1 MPLNSAI
8 LVPSGRYR
16 PPSRA
21 FWVRSSSILPTG
33 AKANFCAVF
42 LGTYAA
48 SRIRSR
54 GVVAVMG
61 RAAFEVSAADEV
73 AGFVVAVA
81 TFDEGPGWGLPWR
94 ASDGLGRCV
103 FECAGCF

>member
-1 MPLNSAI
+1 
-8 LVPSGRYR
+8 
-16 PPSRA
+16 
-21 FWVRSSSILPTG
+21 
-33 AKANFCAVF
+33 
-42 LGTYAA
+42 
-48 SRIRSR
+48 
-54 GVVAVMG
+54 MG

-103 FECAGCF
+103 FECAAAFKSSKRLKSSLHFLTAVVLRFQVA

>member
-1 MPLNSAI
+1 ML
-8 LVPSGRYR
+8 Y
-16 PPSRA
+16 
-21 FWVRSSSILPTG
+21 FWVRMRLRG
-33 AKANFCAVF
+33 Y
-42 LGTYAA
+42 G
-48 SRIRSR
+48 RGGRS
-54 GVVAVMG
+54 GNG
-61 RAAFEVSAADEV
+61 SCAFEVSAADEV